1 MKSFRFSPPPHRVLV
16 VCLRR
21 IGDVLTVT
29 PLLRSLRTAWPGARI
44 DVLVPRATA
53 SVLEGNPDIDS
64 VLLEPG
70 RGRLEQLR
78 FLRGLWRRYDL
89 AVGTQ
94 HNDRPWLYTL
104 AAAPRRVLMVP
115 PLALPGGR
123 LKRALSDGWCE
134 IAMGRDHAVETY
146 LQLADVLGLPRQAR
160 VVPPRAASDAALQAL
175 LGDGWGHRPLAVL
188 HPSPMYR
195 YKGWTPEGWTAA
207 ARHLVSVHDL
217 DVVVT
222 GGPAPQDRA
231 LAEAIVQGLPPQV
244 QSRVVLAAGRLSL
257 AELSALLERALLFL
271 GPDTS
276 VTHLAAACGTR
287 TLALFGPSHPV
298 AWGPWP
304 ANGTADGRSPWVM
317 KAPLQRSD
325 RVWLIQGEGEC
336 VPCLGE
342 GCDRHLDSHSACLDR
357 LSPQRVQRVI
367 DQALLDAAMA

>member
-1 MKSFRFSPPPHRVLV
+1 MKPFRPTRPPRRVLV

-29 PLLRSLRTAWPGARI
+29 PLLRSLRQAWPGTQI
-44 DVLVPRATA
+44 DVLVPPGTA
-53 SVLEGNPDIDS
+53 AVLEGNPDVDA

-70 RGRLEQLR
+70 RGTGERLR
-78 FLRGLWRRYDL
+78 FLQRLWRRYDL

-104 AAAPRRVLMVP
+104 AAARRRVLMVP
-115 PLALPGGR
+115 PLALPGAR

-134 IAMGRDHAVETY
+134 IAMGRDHAVQTY
-146 LQLADVLGLPRQAR
+146 LQLADVLGLPRCAE
-160 VVPPRAASDAALQAL
+160 VVPPVPDSDAALCAL
-175 LGDGWGHRPLAVL
+175 LGERWMHRPLAVV

-195 YKGWTPEGWTAA
+195 YKAWTTAGWSDA
-207 ARHLVSVHDL
+207 ARHLVAAHGL

-222 GGPAPQDRA
+222 GGPSQADRA
-231 LAEAIVQGLPPQV
+231 LAEAVLEGVPPDLRD
-244 QSRVVLAAGRLSL
+244 RVIPAAGRLSL
-257 AELSALLERALLFL
+257 AELALLLSRARVYL

-276 VTHLAAACGTR
+276 VTHLAAACGTP

-304 ANGTADGRSPWVM
+304 RPGTPDGRSPWVM

-325 RVWLIQGEGEC
+325 RVWLIQGEGDC
-336 VPCLGE
+336 VPCLAE
-342 GCDRHLDSHSACLDR
+342 GCDRHLGSHAACLDR
-357 LSPQRVQRVI
+357 LEPSRVERVI
-367 DQALLDAAMA
+367 DLALLDAEAA

>member
-1 MKSFRFSPPPHRVLV
+1 MKPYRPPRPPRRVLV

-29 PLLRSLRTAWPGARI
+29 PLLRSLRQAWPGARI
-44 DVLVPRATA
+44 DVLVPRGTA
-53 SVLEGNPDIDS
+53 GVLEGNPDIDT

-70 RGRLEQLR
+70 RGTVERLR
-78 FLRGLWRRYDL
+78 FLRRLWRRYDL
-89 AVGTQ
+89 SVGTQ

-104 AAAPRRVLMVP
+104 AAAARRVLMVP
-115 PLALPGGR
+115 PLALPGAR
-123 LKRALSDGWCE
+123 LKRALSHGWCE

-146 LQLADVLGLPRQAR
+146 LRLADVLGLPRMAE
-160 VVPPRAASDAALQAL
+160 VVPPVADSDAALRAL
-175 LGDGWGHRPLAVL
+175 LGDQWMHRPLAVI

-195 YKGWTPEGWTAA
+195 YKAWSTDGWIAA
-207 ARHLVSVHDL
+207 ASHLVSAHGL

-222 GGPAPQDRA
+222 GGPAPDDRT
-231 LAEAIVQGLPPQV
+231 LAESIRQGMAADLRD
-244 QSRVVLAAGRLSL
+244 RVIPAAGRLSL
-257 AELSALLERALLFL
+257 AELALLLGRAALYL

-304 ANGTADGRSPWVM
+304 RPGTPDGRSPWVM

-336 VPCLGE
+336 VPCLAE
-342 GCDRHLDSHSACLDR
+342 GCDRHLNSHSACLDQ
-357 LSPQRVQRVI
+357 LSPERVKRVI
-367 DQALLDAAMA
+367 DQALMDLEGA